1 MDKYIEFLKNK
12 EVRITKTGFDIND
25 NDMNPFLFDFQ
36 KYCVKK
42 ALKVGRFALFENCGL
57 GKTIQQLEWCLQVSK
72 HIDKPTLILAP
83 LSVVPQTINEG
94 SKFGY
99 TVNEIENGIY
109 RSQENGS
116 T

>member
-72 HIDKPTLILAP
+72 HINKPTDFTHKILIK
-83 LSVVPQTINEG
+83 IC
-94 SKFGY
+94 
-99 TVNEIENGIY
+99 
-109 RSQENGS
+109 RSEYPHYVL
-116 T
+116 